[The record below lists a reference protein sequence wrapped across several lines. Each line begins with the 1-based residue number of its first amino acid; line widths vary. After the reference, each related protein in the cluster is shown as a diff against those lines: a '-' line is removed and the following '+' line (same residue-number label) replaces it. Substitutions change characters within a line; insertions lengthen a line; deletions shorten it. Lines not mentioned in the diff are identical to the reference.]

1 VPVRNGSF
9 PEAPAGGHNTHVGTL
24 LDAVPVAL
32 PDDPPELVAPPDDP
46 PELAEETALEVRL
59 LDAAPVDAVPAVEPA
74 VVVPVDAVP
83 AVEPAVV
90 VPVAAEDVDCAV
102 PAVVVFAPVVAVEAV
117 ALLPSVTTPLL
128 VTPYG
133 FAVVVCAMAPAMA
146 AKKNST
152 A

>member
-1 VPVRNGSF
+1 MPVRNGSF

-74 VVVPVDAVP
+74 VVVPVAV
-83 AVEPAVV
+83 
-90 VPVAAEDVDCAV
+90 EDVDCAV

-117 ALLPSVTTPLL
+117 ALLPSVTTPLV

-133 FAVVVCAMAPAMA
+133 FAVVVCAMAPVMA

>member
-1 VPVRNGSF
+1 MRNGSF

-24 LDAVPVAL
+24 LGAVPVAL
-32 PDDPPELVAPPDDP
+32 PDDPPELVAPPDDL

-59 LDAAPVDAVPAVEPA
+59 LDAARVEAVPVVEPA
-74 VVVPVDAVP
+74 VVIR
-83 AVEPAVV
+83 
-90 VPVAAEDVDCAV
+90 VAAEDVDCAV
-102 PAVVVFAPVVAVEAV
+102 PAAVVFAPVVVEAV

>member
-1 VPVRNGSF
+1 MPVRNGSF
-9 PEAPAGGHNTHVGTL
+9 PEAPAGGHNTHAGTL

-32 PDDPPELVAPPDDP
+32 PDDPPELVAPPDDL

-59 LDAAPVDAVPAVEPA
+59 LDAARVEAVPVVEPA
-74 VVVPVDAVP
+74 VVIR
-83 AVEPAVV
+83 
-90 VPVAAEDVDCAV
+90 VAAEDVDCAV

>member
-9 PEAPAGGHNTHVGTL
+9 PEAPACGHNTHVGTL

-32 PDDPPELVAPPDDP
+32 PDDP

-74 VVVPVDAVP
+74 VVVPV
-83 AVEPAVV
+83 
-90 VPVAAEDVDCAV
+90 AAGDVDCAAV
-102 PAVVVFAPVVAVEAV
+102 AVVVFAPVVAVEPGV
-117 ALLPSVTTPLL
+117 LLPSVTTPLF
-128 VTPYG
+128 VTLYG
-133 FAVVVCAMAPAMA
+133 FAVVCAMA

-152 A
+152 V

>member
-9 PEAPAGGHNTHVGTL
+9 PEAPAGGHNTHAGTL

-32 PDDPPELVAPPDDP
+32 PDDPPEL
-46 PELAEETALEVRL
+46 AEETALDVRL
-59 LDAAPVDAVPAVEPA
+59 LDAAPVEAVPAVEPA
-74 VVVPVDAVP
+74 L
-83 AVEPAVV
+83 V

-117 ALLPSVTTPLL
+117 ALLPSVTTPLV

>member
-32 PDDPPELVAPPDDP
+32 PDDPPEL
-46 PELAEETALEVRL
+46 AEETALDVRL
-59 LDAAPVDAVPAVEPA
+59 LDAAPVEAVPAVEPA
-74 VVVPVDAVP
+74 L
-83 AVEPAVV
+83 V

-102 PAVVVFAPVVAVEAV
+102 PAVVVFVPVVAAVETV
-117 ALLPSVTTPLL
+117 ALLPSVTMPLF

-133 FAVVVCAMAPAMA
+133 FAVVCAMAEIMA

-152 A
+152 V

>member
-1 VPVRNGSF
+1 MPARNGSF

-32 PDDPPELVAPPDDP
+32 PDDPPG
-46 PELAEETALEVRL
+46 LAEETALEVRL
-59 LDAAPVDAVPAVEPA
+59 LDAAPVE
-74 VVVPVDAVP
+74 AVP

-102 PAVVVFAPVVAVEAV
+102 PAAVVFAPVVVEAV

>member
-1 VPVRNGSF
+1 MPVRNGSF

-74 VVVPVDAVP
+74 VVVPV
-83 AVEPAVV
+83 
-90 VPVAAEDVDCAV
+90 AAEDVDCAV

-117 ALLPSVTTPLL
+117 ALLPSVTTPLV

-133 FAVVVCAMAPAMA
+133 FAVVVCAMAPVMA